1 MNFSIEDLK
10 KAKEL
15 MCILDALNGKEAVQS
30 GECELVGTYSII
42 RTYSAGVWF
51 GKVLRKESDE
61 IILGEARRLYYWQV
75 EGGGISLSE
84 ISLYGLTNNS
94 KVCEAV
100 EKIWLQP
107 IEIIPCTEKA
117 IKSIQSKKNY
127 VAR

>member
-1 MNFSIEDLK
+1 MNFSLEDLK

-15 MCILDALNGKEAVQS
+15 MCVLDVLNGKETQS
-30 GECELVGTYSII
+30 AECELIGTYSII

-51 GKVLRKESDE
+51 GKVLSRKGNE

-75 EGGGISLSE
+75 DGSGISLSE
-84 ISLYGLTNNS
+84 ISIHGLTDNS
-94 KVCEAV
+94 RVCEAV

>member
-15 MCILDALNGKEAVQS
+15 MCILDVLNGKEAPQR

-51 GKVLRKESDE
+51 GKVLRKQENE

-75 EGGGISLSE
+75 DGGGISLSE
-84 ISLYGLTNNS
+84 ISIHGLTNNS

-117 IKSIQSKKNY
+117 IKSIQSKKSY
-127 VAR
+127 VVR

>member
-1 MNFSIEDLK
+1 MNFSVEDLK

-15 MCILDALNGKEAVQS
+15 MCILDVLNGKEAVQS
-30 GECELVGTYSII
+30 SECELVGTYSII

-51 GKVLRKESDE
+51 GKVLRKKENE

-75 EGGGISLSE
+75 DGGGISLSE
-84 ISLYGLTNNS
+84 ISIHGLTDNS
-94 KVCEAV
+94 KICEAV

-127 VAR
+127 VVR

>member
-1 MNFSIEDLK
+1 MNFSLEDLK

-15 MCILDALNGKEAVQS
+15 MCVLDVLNGKETQS
-30 GECELVGTYSII
+30 AECELIGTYSII

-51 GKVLRKESDE
+51 GKVLSRKGNE

-75 EGGGISLSE
+75 DGGGISLSE
-84 ISLYGLTNNS
+84 ISIHGLTDNS
-94 KVCEAV
+94 RVCEAV

>member
-15 MCILDALNGKEAVQS
+15 MCILDVLNGKEEAQR

-51 GKVLRKESDE
+51 GKVLRKKENE

-75 EGGGISLSE
+75 DGGGISLSE
-84 ISLYGLTNNS
+84 ISIHGLTDNS